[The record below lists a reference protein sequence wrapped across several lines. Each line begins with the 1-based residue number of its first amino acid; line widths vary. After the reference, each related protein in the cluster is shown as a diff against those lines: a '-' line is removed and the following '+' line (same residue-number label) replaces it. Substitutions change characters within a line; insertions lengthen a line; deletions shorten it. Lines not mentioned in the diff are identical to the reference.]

1 MTSDQLQIF
10 LITAKHLNFSAAAKE
25 LYVSQPAVSHQISM
39 LEKELGVR
47 LFTRSTRKIQLSRS
61 GELFLEDAKRILDIM
76 ESSRERVSLADTEH
90 ELSLSI
96 CYLLA
101 PSQEFLPKVC
111 NRMIKQYPQVRLKLN
126 RMVAHEIDDA
136 MNTKEHDIFFS
147 LSRDLAHHADYAQ
160 KDLISDRLY
169 LICSAEHPWVN
180 PTSIDYNKLASEQ
193 FLMMDPEAAPLM
205 YKQIMQLCRSI
216 DFQPLRTR
224 FCHSLD
230 EVLFEVEAGLGITI
244 LPRKGHQML
253 SDSLMY
259 IPLPGR
265 LSHMNMG
272 VAWRMN
278 SDNPTVGWFLD
289 LLDRFRETHPELF

>member
-1 MTSDQLQIF
+1 MTSEQLQIF

-25 LYVSQPAVSHQISM
+25 LYVSQPAVSHQIAM

-76 ESSRERVSLADTEH
+76 EGSKERVSLVNTEN

-101 PSQEFLPKVC
+101 PSQAFLPKVC
-111 NRMIKQYPQVRLKLN
+111 NRMIRQYPQVRIKLN
-126 RMVAHEIDDA
+126 RMVAHEIDTA
-136 MNTKEHDIFFS
+136 MNSKEHDIFFS
-147 LSRDLAHHADYAQ
+147 LSRDLANHPDYAS
-160 KDLISDRLY
+160 KDLVSDNLY
-169 LICSAEHPWVN
+169 LICAADHPWVN
-180 PTSIDYNKLASEQ
+180 TTTIDFNKLASDQ

-205 YKQIMQLCRSI
+205 HKQIQQLCRSI

-224 FCHSLD
+224 YCSSLD
-230 EVLFEVEAGLGITI
+230 EVLFEVEAGLGLTI
-244 LPRKGHQML
+244 LPRKSQQMA
-253 SDSLMY
+253 SDSLLY

-265 LSHMNMG
+265 LAYMNMG

-278 SDNPTVGWFLD
+278 PENPAINWFLE
-289 LLDRFRETHPELF
+289 LLDQCKEDHPELF